1 MSMSRKVL
9 IPTLLVLTAL
19 VFPALSSAQ
28 DNRLPVPPGRIIVGD
43 EDGLYTISA
52 DGSNKTYLVTE
63 DDPDCWLRDGIWSS
77 DGKKIMYTSICGGA
91 SPTDWRPDV
100 NRDDL
105 KERTAS
111 VYIYDLASGDSQELL
126 PPEAGHQDYAGDWHP
141 DGKEVV
147 IYSDR
152 NETETFNFYLVDLAT
167 GDLTQVTNFDTNAS
181 RVSFDPTGRY
191 LLYNRRI
198 VEANNIRF
206 EVRAFD
212 LTTESEI
219 SVAAGVTPNWSPDG
233 KWITYTTEGESADVF
248 VLRSDCI
255 LSGGGCNA
263 ENDAVNITYT
273 PDIAEREPV
282 FSPDQTQ
289 IIYLRN
295 TSLDPAVITWDL
307 FRQDLR
313 TGLLQNLT
321 DTPNISERSRA
332 WERVSAISR
341 VDVAD
346 ALPVLVRVN
355 TGQGAA
361 NLREEPTTNSNIV
374 GQAFNGQIVFVQGR
388 SNDGNWYLITLPQDG
403 TQALLFSNLTNKVS
417 GDPDATPNVEQ

>member
-9 IPTLLVLTAL
+9 IPTLLVLMAL
-19 VFPALSSAQ
+19 VFPAMSSAQ
-28 DNRLPVPPGRIIVGD
+28 DGGLPAQPGRIIVGD

-52 DGSNKTYLVTE
+52 DGTDKTYLATE
-63 DDPDCWLRDGIWSS
+63 DDPDCWLRDGAWSL
-77 DGKKIMYTSICGGA
+77 DGSQIMYTSICGGA
-91 SPTDWRPDV
+91 SPTDWRPDE
-100 NRDDL
+100 NRDGL

-111 VYIYDLASGDSQELL
+111 VFIYDLASGDSQELL
-126 PPEAGHQDYAGDWHP
+126 PPEEGHQDYAGDWHP

-152 NETETFNFYLVDLAT
+152 NETETFNFYLVDLET
-167 GDLTQVTNFDTNAS
+167 GDLTQITNFDTNAS
-181 RVSFDPTGRY
+181 RVSFDPSGRF

-198 VEANNIRF
+198 VEASNIRF

-212 LTTESEI
+212 LTTENEI
-219 SVAAGVTPNWSPDG
+219 SVAVGVTPNWSPDG
-233 KWITYTTEGESADVF
+233 QWITYATEGESADVF
-248 VLRSDCI
+248 VMPTDCI
-255 LSGGGCNA
+255 TSGGGCNA
-263 ENDAVNITYT
+263 ANDAVNITYT

-295 TSLDPAVITWDL
+295 TSLDPAVVTWDL
-307 FRQDLR
+307 YRQDLR

-321 DTPNISERSRA
+321 DTPNISERNRA
-332 WERVSAISR
+332 WERVTTVGR

-346 ALPVLVRVN
+346 ALPVLVSVN

-361 NLREEPTTNSNIV
+361 NLREEPNTTSNIV

-388 SNDGNWYLITLPQDG
+388 SADGSWYLITLPEDG
-403 TQALLFSNLTNKVS
+403 TQAWLFSDLTNAVS
-417 GDPDATPNVEQ
+417 GDPATTPNVE